1 MRSDLLLRLLEKAA
15 EAPEPGTPDWGSIGK
30 TILKALSKSEPVTK
44 VQDRVVSKLDKK
56 TKGIQEYLGLAEAPS
71 ADAPPVTR
79 TPNSTTPAQGSSVSK
94 DKVVPPP
101 IIQYPPAPSTTRPS
115 FLAPPVAPPAEAPAP
130 TTPKSKL
137 IPTSIDTTLPP
148 PLLPQDLQRATEMGI
163 LPAHPTVNG
172 LNLTWE
178 I

>member
-79 TPNSTTPAQGSSVSK
+79 TPNSTTPAQVTSK
-94 DKVVPPP
+94 RVPPP
-101 IIQYPPAPSTTRPS
+101 IIQYPPATSTTNPS

-148 PLLPQDLQRATEMGI
+148 PPLPQYLQRATEMGI
-163 LPAHPTVNG
+163 LPAHPTVKG
-172 LNLTWE
+172 LSLTWGF
-178 I
+178 